1 MTWVDLGTLSATRDD
16 EEGMHKFIIEGGRPL
31 NGTVR
36 PSGNKNE
43 ALPALFAC
51 LLTDQP
57 VTLKRMPR
65 IGDVETVCQILAGIG
80 VAVEW
85 TGEDTVVLDAK
96 HVKTWKPSHDLCAR
110 VRASILLLGPLL
122 SRFGKVE
129 LALPGGDV
137 IGARRVD
144 THWEGIESLGGR
156 LTLDRHITGTMKRIV
171 GTEIFMDEPSVTAT
185 ENLLLLAARCE
196 GTTILHNA
204 ASEPHVVGICN
215 LLNAMGARISG
226 LGSNR
231 LVIEGVQTLKGCQHT
246 IGPDFME
253 VGSFLCLGA
262 IGKGKV
268 RIEGVNHTDMR
279 FPLKVLARLGINPKI
294 IEGEGEGGDALLID
308 GTKPLVMRKD
318 VGDRVGTVYSGP
330 WPAYP
335 TDLMSVAIVAATQA
349 QGTIIFFEKMFEGRM
364 FFTDKLMAMGA
375 NVVLC
380 DPHRIVITGPSQ
392 LYGNNMS
399 SPDVRAGMAL
409 VMAATVALGKS
420 EINNIYQ
427 IERGYQQID
436 KKLEGLG
443 AAIRRV
449 EV

>member
-1 MTWVDLGTLSATRDD
+1 
-16 EEGMHKFIIEGGRPL
+16 MHKFVIEGGRPL
-31 NGTVR
+31 NGAIR

-51 LLTDQP
+51 LLTDKP
-57 VTLKRMPR
+57 VTLRRMPR
-65 IGDVETVCQILAGIG
+65 IGDVMTVCEILTGIG

-96 HVKTWKPSHDLCAR
+96 GADSWRPSHDLCAK
-110 VRASILLLGPLL
+110 VRASIMLLGPLL

-144 THWEGIESLGGR
+144 THWEGIEALGGR
-156 LTLDRHITGTMKRIV
+156 LNLDKYITGTMKKIV
-171 GTEIFMDEPSVTAT
+171 GTEIYMDEPSVTAT
-185 ENLLLLAARCE
+185 ENLLLLACRCE
-196 GTTILHNA
+196 GTTTLHNA

-215 LLNAMGARISG
+215 LLNAMGARIAG
-226 LGSNR
+226 IGTNR
-231 LVIEGVQTLKGCQHT
+231 LTINGVQELTGADHT

-262 IGKGKV
+262 IAKGKIT
-268 RIEGVNHTDMR
+268 IEGVNLEDMR
-279 FPLKVLARLGINPKI
+279 YPLKVLHRIGIAPKI
-294 IEGEGEGGDALLID
+294 RDHAVTID
-308 GTKPLVMRKD
+308 GTKPLVIRKD
-318 VGDRVGTVYSGP
+318 VGDRVGTIYSGP

-364 FFTDKLMAMGA
+364 FFTDNLMRMGA
-375 NVVLC
+375 NIVLC
-380 DPHRIVITGPSQ
+380 DPHRIVVTGSSQ
-392 LYGNNMS
+392 LYANNMS

-409 VMAATVALGKS
+409 VMAALIALGTS
-420 EINNIYQ
+420 EINNINQ

-436 KKLEGLG
+436 KKLESLG